1 MAEQQQTLFSGSVFQ
16 LAEQSSGKKCK
27 ALVIKLF
34 QKQAIAGKRKEE
46 REMLS
51 MALAEDRRD
60 KEEESNGS
68 QCNTK
73 EKPRR
78 GRIFEKRRALPVKKR
93 KEKLGKINK
102 RKLI

>member
-34 QKQAIAGKRKEE
+34 QKQVIAGKRKEE

-51 MALAEDRRD
+51 MALAKDRRD
-60 KEEESNGS
+60 EEEEENNGTRWLEE
-68 QCNTK
+68 QRKKNREK
-73 EKPRR
+73 EMN
-78 GRIFEKRRALPVKKR
+78 PVG
-93 KEKLGKINK
+93 EEDIL
-102 RKLI
+102 